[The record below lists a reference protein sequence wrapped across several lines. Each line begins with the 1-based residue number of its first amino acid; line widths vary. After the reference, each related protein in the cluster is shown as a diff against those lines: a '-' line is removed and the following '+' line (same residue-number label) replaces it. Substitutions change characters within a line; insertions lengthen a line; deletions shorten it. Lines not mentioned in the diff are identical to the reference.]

1 MSSTDIGKEWA
12 VSITAEP
19 ATRESIR
26 ANLKTLLNGS
36 SINGTQGKPAEQSSR
51 EALLNFIWNLDLESK
66 PSSFDPL
73 WHAIF
78 DIAEE
83 DGCTAEVRE
92 QTYYWTENLMI
103 NGPWDANLDEDEESQ
118 NEKGEQEFDERF
130 IATSLG
136 AARLFTLRY
145 GYSSFAWN
153 TVLSGLG
160 KLEENSDSY
169 RIAACAQLLGA
180 GQRLKVF
187 LHGGGDEKQTP
198 GFAGKYLSQRSWT
211 ERSEWKKTGPENWKG
226 WIKALEDQ
234 TSVAG
239 PRAAAIL
246 KVS

>member
-1 MSSTDIGKEWA
+1 MKMKNPKTK
-12 VSITAEP
+12 
-19 ATRESIR
+19 R
-26 ANLKTLLNGS
+26 A
-36 SINGTQGKPAEQSSR
+36 
-51 EALLNFIWNLDLESK
+51 SK
-66 PSSFDPL
+66 S
-73 WHAIF
+73 
-78 DIAEE
+78 
-83 DGCTAEVRE
+83 
-92 QTYYWTENLMI
+92 Y
-103 NGPWDANLDEDEESQ
+103 
-118 NEKGEQEFDERF
+118 ERF

-136 AARLFTLRY
+136 AARLFTLGY

-153 TVLSGLG
+153 SLLSGLG

-187 LHGGGDEKQTP
+187 LHGGGDEKQTS

-246 KVS
+246 KRTNEHLLADSSDMSSEEVAKLIWPEK